1 MKIGF
6 IVSMALV
13 LMIYTGSKAL
23 QYMTIPLFTI
33 FKNLT
38 IIMIAFGERLY
49 FNGSPVSSL
58 MMVAFTLMV
67 LSSVVAG
74 NINYSFMKKGWSDL
88 SSGNWTKDDSVS
100 AIVSYSWMIANCLT
114 TAFYA
119 LFMRAKIKQVG
130 FKDYD
135 TVFYNNLLSIPV
147 LLMFSVM
154 TELPELSLISTK
166 YSDPQNNEEFYGL
179 LSAILLSGISGFAIS
194 YGSSWCVRVTS
205 STTYR

>member
-1 MKIGF
+1 MEIGF

-58 MMVAFTLMV
+58 MMIAFSFMV

-74 NINYSFMKKGWSDL
+74 MPCIDSLKKDGLIYLLDIGQETIL
-88 SSGNWTKDDSVS
+88 SV
-100 AIVSYSWMIANCLT
+100 
-114 TAFYA
+114 F
-119 LFMRAKIKQVG
+119 LF
-130 FKDYD
+130 
-135 TVFYNNLLSIPV
+135 
-147 LLMFSVM
+147 
-154 TELPELSLISTK
+154 LIH
-166 YSDPQNNEEFYGL
+166 G
-179 LSAILLSGISGFAIS
+179 
-194 YGSSWCVRVTS
+194 
-205 STTYR
+205 